1 MSVWVW
7 RALLK
12 TVAPPARAGRRE
24 WIGLGVIALPCL
36 LYSMDLTVLNLAVPS
51 LSADLKPSSTQ
62 LLWIIDIYGFL
73 VAGSLITMGTL
84 GDRIGRRRLLLIGA
98 AAFGVAST
106 LAAFSTSAGML
117 IATRA
122 VLGLAGATLA
132 PSTLSLIRNMFLDPR
147 QRAVAIGVWIIGA
160 APPER
165 AGAASAISETCSEF
179 GGALGIAILG
189 SIGTAIYRR
198 AMAGPV
204 VDGIPHEA
212 GVAAR
217 DTLGGAV
224 AAAGQFPGPGAALLD
239 TARKAFAEGLQVTAM
254 TSAVVVLGMAILVLV
269 LLRHVRSGS
278 ELAAQ
283 PDRAPE
289 RTIADTAST

>member
-1 MSVWVW
+1 MLSPLIARRVRPAFMMGAGLVIAAAGFV
-7 RALLK
+7 ALAQ
-12 TVAPPARAGRRE
+12 VDGSS
-24 WIGLGVIALPCL
+24 GLGVI
-36 LYSMDLTVLNLAVPS
+36 
-51 LSADLKPSSTQ
+51 
-62 LLWIIDIYGFL
+62 
-73 VAGSLITMGTL
+73 
-84 GDRIGRRRLLLIGA
+84 
-98 AAFGVAST
+98 VAST
-106 LAAFSTSAGML
+106 VVFS
-117 IATRA
+117 
-122 VLGLAGATLA
+122 LGLSPVFTLA
-132 PSTLSLIRNMFLDPR
+132 NDL
-147 QRAVAIGVWIIGA
+147 IIGA

-198 AMAGPV
+198 AMAGSV

-269 LLRHVRSGS
+269 LLRHVRSAS

-289 RTIADTAST
+289 GTIADAASTQC